1 MTGEHGHGSPALWVA
16 IAATGLSLGLP
27 LVGDLPGRA
36 HIVRVLLVG
45 AIVLLTI
52 AVAGAKQR
60 RTREHLVVAALGL
73 LVFAVAL
80 VVRVISP
87 TGVVLLSIAIGSLLW
102 QRRAWARAT
111 D

>member
-1 MTGEHGHGSPALWVA
+1 VTGEHGHGSPALWVA
-16 IAATGLSLGLP
+16 IAATVLSLGLP
-27 LVGDLPGRA
+27 LVGDVPGRD

-45 AIVLLTI
+45 AIVLLI
-52 AVAGAKQR
+52 VAVAGARQR
-60 RTREHLVVAALGL
+60 RTREHLVVASLGL
-73 LVFAVAL
+73 LVFTVAL
-80 VVRVISP
+80 LVRAISP